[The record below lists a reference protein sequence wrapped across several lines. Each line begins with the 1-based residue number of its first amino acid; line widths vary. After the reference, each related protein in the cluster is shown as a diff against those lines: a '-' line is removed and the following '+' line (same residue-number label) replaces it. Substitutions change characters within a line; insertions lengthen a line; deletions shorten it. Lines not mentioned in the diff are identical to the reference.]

1 MNGGSC
7 CLLKVCCPE
16 PADQQDALARELNKA
31 MKWSGDDDKYGD
43 EVAKLLLDNF
53 DLVPKGVGE
62 KIVEAYR
69 PLFEEA
75 AQSSKR

>member
-7 CLLKVCCPE
+7 CLLKVCCPAVE
-16 PADQQDALARELNKA
+16 DQREALANELNKH
-31 MKWSGDDDKYGD
+31 MKWTGREVEYGID
-43 EVAKLLLDNF
+43 IASLLLDNF

-69 PLFEEA
+69 PLFAEA
-75 AQSSKR
+75 ERSNK